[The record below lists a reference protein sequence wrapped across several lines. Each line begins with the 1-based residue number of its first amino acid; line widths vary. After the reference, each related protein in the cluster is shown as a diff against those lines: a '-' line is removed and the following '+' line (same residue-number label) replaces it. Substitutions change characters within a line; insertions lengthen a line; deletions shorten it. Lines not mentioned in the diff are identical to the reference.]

1 VISLIESFP
10 SILNFPAI
18 MIRMAHERP
27 EGMDEG
33 TVIMS
38 GIERERII
46 ESIDVVVSQFKNN
59 NQSTRIINDYNVDN
73 VSIKVVRIILSYI
86 DFVNRTV
93 WKKDTVKKHFYNV

>member
-1 VISLIESFP
+1 
-10 SILNFPAI
+10 

-38 GIERERII
+38 GIERERVI
-46 ESIDVVVSQFKNN
+46 ESVNVVVNQFKENS
-59 NQSTRIINDYNVDN
+59 QSIRVINDYNVEN

-86 DFVNRTV
+86 DFVNRNI
-93 WKKDTVKKHFYNV
+93 WKKDSVKKNFYKV

>member
-1 VISLIESFP
+1 
-10 SILNFPAI
+10 
-18 MIRMAHERP
+18 MAHERP

-38 GIERERII
+38 GIERTRVI
-46 ESIDVVVSQFKNN
+46 ESVEVVVSQFNKNN
-59 NQSTRIINDYNVDN
+59 HSTKIINDYNVDN

-93 WKKDTVKKHFYNV
+93 WKKDTVKKHFYKV

>member
-1 VISLIESFP
+1 
-10 SILNFPAI
+10 

-38 GIERERII
+38 GIERSRVLEAVNIML
-46 ESIDVVVSQFKNN
+46 EQFKQNP
-59 NQSTRIINDYNVDN
+59 TGIRIINDYNVDN

-93 WKKDTVKKHFYNV
+93 WKKDTVKKHFYKV